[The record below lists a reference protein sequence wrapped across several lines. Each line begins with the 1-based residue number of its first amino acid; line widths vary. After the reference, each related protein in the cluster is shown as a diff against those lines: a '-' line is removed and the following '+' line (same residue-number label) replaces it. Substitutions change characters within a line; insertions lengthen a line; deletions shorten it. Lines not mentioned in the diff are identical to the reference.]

1 VTDVDVQAIG
11 WQRRARFLGPF
22 NGEHRAS
29 IDIVRQARVFEFVLG
44 SKTIEVD
51 VGEPETTTVFMDEDE
66 GWAADASG

>member
-1 VTDVDVQAIG
+1 
-11 WQRRARFLGPF
+11 
-22 NGEHRAS
+22 
-29 IDIVRQARVFEFVLG
+29 VFEFVLG